1 MNNDESSI
9 HSLHLKMRDE
19 LQTVL
24 YMSTSIGGIFG
35 FIASLT
41 VAGMTDARRF
51 VLIVCGCLFGL
62 YVGRLRKKDIIEKKL
77 IVSSQL
83 DLLDLLQQKPVVES
97 KPTVAE
103 EVKEPVVV
111 ATVPTVTESD
121 VKKEKGKPKKL
132 PLKRKSK
139 VQSQA

>member
-24 YMSTSIGGIFG
+24 YMSASIGGIFG

-51 VLIVCGCLFGL
+51 VLIVCGCLFGF
-62 YVGRLRKKDIIEKKL
+62 YVGRLRKKYIIEKKL

-83 DLLDLLQQKPVVES
+83 DLFDLLQQKPVVES

-103 EVKEPVVV
+103 EVKEP
-111 ATVPTVTESD
+111 AVPTVTEPE